1 MPKKENKRQQEMKEI
16 IEKEKVEQ
24 QKLEEEKKAK
34 QDKTKVEQEEIVEQK
49 QKRTKGKAKHK
60 SQDKEQNKEQNK
72 DKNLEDN
79 KKENKSINQERQEK
93 PDNKETKE
101 KKEHKEENKKQ
112 EENKKS
118 NEKLVKASNNKISK
132 IEEIEKE
139 IKSNRKLPEE
149 QQNQIHTRVFQNIFL
164 AVIIILYLNFIILG
178 FWNIENSVFV
188 VDLKVFSMSILV
200 IAIGVIEYAYKKDSG
215 RHAIHGIETLVL
227 AIATMG
233 FIYLNMMWQEKFIPV
248 VVIVALAFAIYYV
261 AKTIIIYKK
270 MKKQFSL
277 ENIKEI
283 IKK

>member
-1 MPKKENKRQQEMKEI
+1 MPKKENKRQEEIKEI

-60 SQDKEQNKEQNK
+60 SQDKEQNKEQNE

-79 KKENKSINQERQEK
+79 KKENKSKNQESQ
-93 PDNKETKE
+93 E

>member
-1 MPKKENKRQQEMKEI
+1 MPKKENKRQQEIKEI
-16 IEKEKVEQ
+16 IEKDKLEQ
-24 QKLEEEKKAK
+24 QKLKQNKPKKELAENKIELEKGKIKKSAKHQKQNEIEKKQDIKQNKEEKKK
-34 QDKTKVEQEEIVEQK
+34 ENQESQKKLELKETQEEP
-49 QKRTKGKAKHK
+49 
-60 SQDKEQNKEQNK
+60 
-72 DKNLEDN
+72 
-79 KKENKSINQERQEK
+79 KK
-93 PDNKETKE
+93 
-101 KKEHKEENKKQ
+101 ENKKQ
-112 EENKKS
+112 EQNKKS
-118 NEKLVKASNNKISK
+118 NEKIEKASNTKISK

-139 IKSNRKLPEE
+139 IKSNKKLPDE

-178 FWNIENSVFV
+178 FKNIENSVFV

-233 FIYLNMMWQEKFIPV
+233 FIYLNMMWQEKFIPI
-248 VVIVALAFAIYYV
+248 VVIVSLIVAIYYI
-261 AKTIIIYKK
+261 AKTIIVYQK
-270 MKKQFSL
+270 MKKQFSI